1 MTTVARSP
9 ERLGQFLGRTRALLL
24 GNRDALIS
32 WASIRSQPF
41 ATSFFLSG
49 HPWIAE
55 THVSPLSECLQ
66 GFQYLGMDR

>member
-9 ERLGQFLGRTRALLL
+9 ERLGQSLGRTRALPL
-24 GNRDALIS
+24 GSRDALIS
-32 WASIRSQPF
+32 WASTRSQPF

-55 THVSPLSECLQ
+55 THVSPLSEGLQ
-66 GFQYLGMDR
+66 GSSPWA